1 MTDLIEQ
8 LKNILMQNSELSL
21 EYLDEHKNEI
31 FTIIPELEDEDGFD
45 QKSPWHIYDVW
56 KHTEVALTNSNH
68 DFEERLAL
76 LLHDIGKPHCYQ
88 DDGEVRHFRGH
99 AQKSAEISKDILKR
113 LDVDDAEASRIL
125 YLIENHSTVID
136 TNKINMRN
144 IGLTKKLLNIQYCDT
159 KAYNPDKIGPV
170 INRLDKIKKCIESRE
185 KEFELEK

>member
-1 MTDLIEQ
+1 MIEQ

-76 LLHDIGKPHCYQ
+76 LLHDIGKPYSYQ

-113 LDVDDAEASRIL
+113 LEIDDRDASRIL
-125 YLIENHSTVID
+125 YLIENHSTIID
-136 TNKINMRN
+136 TNNINMRN
-144 IGLTKKLLNIQYCDT
+144 IGLTRKLLNIQYCDT
-159 KAYNPDKIGPV
+159 KAYNPEKIGPV
-170 INRLDKIKKCIESRE
+170 INRLDGIKKCIESRE